1 MPSTPDAA
9 SAASAAPDTYIYA
22 DNAATTP
29 LSPRAL
35 EAMTPYLTSRFG
47 NPSGIHRVAREAARA
62 LADARARMAEL
73 LGADDPT
80 EIFFTSGGTES
91 DNWVLRGAVAR
102 WRAERERAG
111 AAPANRA
118 TAEAAAACS
127 AASDKKNPS
136 YGRCAAAGTAGG
148 PRASMPL
155 VVTSAIEHHAV
166 LHTCEALAAEGAQV
180 TYLPVD
186 AAAQVGTGALEDAL
200 AGQDGRVALVSV
212 MLANN
217 EIGTIED
224 VAALARAAHAHGAPF
239 HTDAVQAVGHIP
251 VSVGA
256 LGVDALSLSAH
267 KFHGPRGVGAL
278 YLRRGF
284 NIPAF
289 IRGGAQEMG
298 LRAGTE
304 NLAGAVGMVAA
315 LEEQLEGLEANQRR
329 VAGLRNKLVDAVCAA
344 LPGIHPT
351 GDAVRRLP
359 SIASFACENID
370 GELAVVILDQ
380 LGVAAATGSACSTGS
395 TDPSHVVAAIGAPA
409 NTLHGT
415 LRLSLADT
423 VTEAEVDLLIQRT
436 VEALRRARSLSA
448 MV

>member
-1 MPSTPDAA
+1 MSTPLAPN
-9 SAASAAPDTYIYA
+9 AASAAPDTYIYA

-47 NPSGIHRVAREAARA
+47 NPSGIHRVARDAARA
-62 LADARARMAEL
+62 LADVRARMAEL

-102 WRAERERAG
+102 WRAEQERGG
-111 AAPANRA
+111 AP
-118 TAEAAAACS
+118 C
-127 AASDKKNPS
+127 ASS
-136 YGRCAAAGTAGG
+136 
-148 PRASMPL
+148 PL
-155 VVTSAIEHHAV
+155 VVTSAIEHHAI
-166 LHTCEALAAEGAQV
+166 LHTCEALAAEGSQV

-186 AAAQVGTGALEDAL
+186 AAGHVTAGALEDAL

-251 VSVGA
+251 VNVDA

-278 YLRRGF
+278 YLRRSF

-315 LEEQLEGLEANQRR
+315 LEEQLEGLEANQQR

-436 VEALRRARSLSA
+436 VEALRRARNLSA